1 MSQNEA
7 NLLSLTLTQE
17 FLSSIRNKTDTSIKK
32 SVSAI
37 NYELKNLKKE
47 NSKETQ
53 EMIDTR
59 MSIIF
64 QEISE
69 MIDNSG
75 EGLFR

>member
-37 NYELKNLKKE
+37 NYELKNLK
-47 NSKETQ
+47 
-53 EMIDTR
+53 
-59 MSIIF
+59 
-64 QEISE
+64 
-69 MIDNSG
+69 
-75 EGLFR
+75 